1 MNLCFFI
8 WNTAPKLLT
17 HVLSN
22 CVPRLFFCVLQIAEL
37 FITEKNCILYSI
49 REDRTPTRTTQHNI
63 HISRVTLLPLHL
75 DCACCKAGLTVEPW
89 STVGVKRIVTGG
101 KFPYSRSCQRFIVSS
116 VNWRGWVDVLGNFI
130 ITRLSQNAIRI
141 VCSSASVSAS

>member
-1 MNLCFFI
+1 MAFLNLSLVVPESRLQFRLNLFYLYMNEFVFFRLKHCS
-8 WNTAPKLLT
+8 KLLT

-49 REDRTPTRTTQHNI
+49 REDHTPTRTTQHNI

-116 VNWRGWVDVLGNFI
+116 VN
-130 ITRLSQNAIRI
+130 
-141 VCSSASVSAS
+141 